1 MNHMTTQKTHWE
13 DVYTSKAS
21 DMVSWYTP
29 HLDIS
34 LQLVESLNL
43 SKSDP
48 IIDIGGGASTLMDD
62 LVMQGYSDLTA
73 LDISGQALEIV
84 RSRIGHD
91 VPIEWIEGN
100 ILTTPLETDHYRLW
114 HDRAVFHFLTEEPD
128 RVRYVEKVRQS
139 LVKHG
144 HVIMAPFSQEGPLKC
159 SGLDIVRYSDKTLHQ
174 QFGSEFR
181 LISAS
186 YDTHITPA
194 GNEQKF
200 VYAVFQKK

>member
-1 MNHMTTQKTHWE
+1 MNHVTTQKTHWE

-91 VPIEWIEGN
+91 VPIG
-100 ILTTPLETDHYRLW
+100 
-114 HDRAVFHFLTEEPD
+114 
-128 RVRYVEKVRQS
+128 
-139 LVKHG
+139 
-144 HVIMAPFSQEGPLKC
+144 LKA
-159 SGLDIVRYSDKTLHQ
+159 I
-174 QFGSEFR
+174 F
-181 LISAS
+181 
-186 YDTHITPA
+186 
-194 GNEQKF
+194 
-200 VYAVFQKK
+200 